1 MSGGYTYTSISARLG
16 EPTRIGV
23 SFYLDQDAWI
33 VVPGAGTD
41 KPHLTIAHGD
51 VSVSIGPRTDVITT
65 DDAKIARNLADQAAT
80 YAAEIERLAAKN
92 EADESGTA
100 AA

>member
-1 MSGGYTYTSISARLG
+1 MSTGYTYTTISAHPG
-16 EPTRIGV
+16 DPVRIGV

-51 VSVSIGPRTDVITT
+51 VSVHIGPRTDPVTGE
-65 DDAKIARNLADQAAT
+65 DARLARHLAEQAVT
-80 YAAEIERLAAKN
+80 YAAEIERLAASS
-92 EADESGTA
+92 EAARPGTTA
-100 AA
+100 A

>member
-1 MSGGYTYTSISARLG
+1 MSSGYTYTSISARPG

-51 VSVSIGPRTDVITT
+51 VSVHIGPCADQVTSE
-65 DDAKIARNLADQAAT
+65 DAKIARNLADQAAT
-80 YAAEIERLAAKN
+80 YATEIERLAAGN
-92 EADESGTA
+92 EMGEAGSSA
-100 AA
+100 A